1 MSNILLVEDDVN
13 LGFIIQDQLESF
25 KYNVIRCVSA
35 KEALVTLG
43 SVVIDLCLLDIM
55 MPVKGG
61 FDLASD
67 IKKLFPEMPIVFL
80 TAKHGIEDKIKG
92 LELGAD
98 DYITKPFD
106 IRELNL
112 RIRNILTRIHPNEAE
127 SILNFRIGKFVFNT
141 ELNELVFGAGN
152 RQHLTKKES
161 SLLKILV
168 ENKNQ
173 LVTRES
179 LAQLVWGEDS
189 YFVSRTMD
197 VYIAK
202 LRKYLISDPSV
213 QITNVHGVGF
223 KFEILTELKE
233 YGKKG

>member
-112 RIRNILTRIHPNEAE
+112 RIRNILTRIHPNEEE

-223 KFEILTELKE
+223 KFEILTELKD

>member
-1 MSNILLVEDDVN
+1 MNNILLVEDDAN
-13 LGFIIQDQLESF
+13 LGFVIQDQLQSF

-35 KEALVTLG
+35 KEALITLG
-43 SVVIDLCLLDIM
+43 SVAIDLCLLDIM

-61 FDLASD
+61 FDLAGD

-80 TAKHGIEDKIKG
+80 TAKHSIEDKIKG

-112 RIRNILTRIHPNEAE
+112 RIRNIITRIHPQEE
-127 SILNFRIGKFVFNT
+127 VSELNFRVGKFVFNT
-141 ELNELVFGAGN
+141 EMNELIFGGDI

-161 SLLKILV
+161 ALLKILI

-173 LVTRES
+173 LVSRES

-202 LRKYLISDPSV
+202 LRKYLIADPSV
-213 QITNVHGVGF
+213 QITNIHGVGF
-223 KFEILTELKE
+223 KFEILSELNE

>member
-1 MSNILLVEDDVN
+1 MSNILLVEDDEN
-13 LGFIIQDQLESF
+13 LGFVIQDQLKSF
-25 KYNVIRCVSA
+25 NYSVIRCLTA
-35 KEALVTLG
+35 REALITLG
-43 SVVIDLCLLDIM
+43 AHPIDLCLLDIM
-55 MPVKGG
+55 MPAKGG
-61 FDLASD
+61 FDLAKD
-67 IKKLFPEMPIVFL
+67 IKKLFPDMPIVFL

-112 RIRNILTRIHPNEAE
+112 RMRNILTRVNPIEVE
-127 SILNFRIGKFVFNT
+127 SKMNFRLGRFVFNADV
-141 ELNELVFGAGN
+141 NELVFEGKMS
-152 RQHLTKKES
+152 QHLTKKES
-161 SLLKILV
+161 ALLRVLV

-179 LAQLVWGEDS
+179 LAQLIWGEDS

-202 LRKYLISDPSV
+202 LRKYLILDTSV
-213 QITNVHGVGF
+213 QITNIHGVGF
-223 KFEILTELKE
+223 KFEILTELN
-233 YGKKG
+233 